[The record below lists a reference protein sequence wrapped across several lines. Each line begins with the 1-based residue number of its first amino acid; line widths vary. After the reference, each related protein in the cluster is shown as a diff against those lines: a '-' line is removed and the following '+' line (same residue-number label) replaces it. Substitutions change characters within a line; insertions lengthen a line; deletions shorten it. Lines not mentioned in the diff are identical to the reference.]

1 MEKKTIIWIGIGA
14 GSVLLLLVGWLGFR
28 LWQGSR
34 EAGEA
39 AREFSSLLQEGEM
52 EKLTLNYYAYD
63 VRETEALEDEEGQA
77 QVVLVTPQQMAQ
89 RFGSPAD
96 ALEESGEE
104 PSDETEEMMKI
115 LMSYSRVVSY
125 STGLVWGDR
134 AVMTLT
140 MEGPDIDG
148 WMQGL
153 TDEELVEL
161 LASGEAIGELLER
174 KLAAGEVPVRTLR
187 MQIPMVKQDGRWRFR
202 VTQEMEDAFLG
213 APYPGISAPEALD

>member
-63 VRETEALEDEEGQA
+63 MRETEVLEDEEGQA

-115 LMSYSRVVSY
+115 LMSYSCVVSY

-202 VTQEMEDAFLG
+202 VTQEMEQAFCG
-213 APYPGISAPEALD
+213 APYPAQ